1 MIGVG
6 GGPADRPM
14 PGRDPGNRLL
24 LLVIAAISAG
34 LLVLAAGW
42 VAITR
47 GLPGGLAGLDG
58 AAVPVS
64 IGISLTP
71 DATGT
76 VVEVVEESAD
86 SALPPTLAIDL
97 ARADDVTLGQGTPA
111 TGKPL
116 RYSDVTD
123 GFGSEMPPQQVRD
136 AALAEVR
143 TDGRRL
149 RLAFHVAAIDGRRIV
164 YPILRTS
171 RITWISARLYVSGGT
186 VTCWGNTP
194 GGPENSLRP
203 CATTGPDLVDGS
215 QHQLLRLELTS

>member
-1 MIGVG
+1 VLVVVLAAVG
-6 GGPADRPM
+6 AV
-14 PGRDPGNRLL
+14 LL
-24 LLVIAAISAG
+24 L
-34 LLVLAAGW
+34 LAAGW
-42 VAITR
+42 VTLTR

-58 AAVPVS
+58 SEIPVS

-86 SALPPTLAIDL
+86 SALPATLAVDL
-97 ARADDVTLGQGTPA
+97 ARADDVTVTQGAAA
-111 TGKPL
+111 TGKQL

-136 AALAEVR
+136 ARLSEVR

-149 RLAFHVAAIDGRRIV
+149 RLTYHVAAIDGRRIV

-171 RITWISARLYVSGGT
+171 RITWISARLYVSGGK
-186 VTCWGNTP
+186 VNCWGTP
-194 GGPENSLRP
+194 SASGAGAFTP
-203 CATTGPDLVDGS
+203 CTTSGPDLIDGAKQS
-215 QHQLLRLELTS
+215 VLRLELTS